1 MILATQFYKPTEF
14 AQQITMTLPNMWG
27 IIKMLS
33 DKFLA
38 MEDGKYV
45 LMKDPNKP
53 VVRIYSVP
61 AHTFEDDDDGDEHEE
76 DEDGAE
82 EC

>member
-1 MILATQFYKPTEF
+1 
-14 AQQITMTLPNMWG
+14 
-27 IIKMLS
+27 MLS
-33 DKFLA
+33 DTFLA

-45 LMKDPNKP
+45 LLKDPKKP
-53 VVRIYSVP
+53 IVRIYSVQI
-61 AHTFEDDDDGDEHEE
+61 HTFEDDDDGDEHDE